1 MRNLK
6 MQGRHY
12 IPDYELKERAI
23 FYCNELGL
31 TFVSMGVSDEGF
43 SCATVNIID
52 SKGREK
58 ILSMQSL
65 YSRYYTKNKSK
76 PANEINTN
84 VRFGKEDSVSKKLL
98 VNKWK
103 NIAESL
109 GYIFVE
115 LVEGSIEL
123 SGSKAMLV
131 SKRTKMS
138 YVMSYEDLI

>member
-1 MRNLK
+1 MRKLK

-12 IPDYELKERAI
+12 IPDYELRERAL

-31 TFVSMGVSDEGF
+31 TFVSLGVSDEGF
-43 SCATVNIID
+43 SGATVNIID

-58 ILSMQSL
+58 IVSMQSL
-65 YSRYYTKNKSK
+65 YSRYYTKNKDK
-76 PANEINTN
+76 PANEIDTK
-84 VRFGKEDSVSKKLL
+84 VRVTKEDSVFKRLL

-103 NIAESL
+103 KFAENL
-109 GYIFVE
+109 GYLFVE

-131 SKRTKMS
+131 SKRTKKS
-138 YVMSYEDLI
+138 YVMAYEDLK